1 MGGSTVARRQR
12 DYAAEYRARK
22 AKAAQ
27 SGYASERE
35 YKAARRIA
43 KRTGAPVSREK
54 LKARVADL
62 DSALKAE
69 RAAKVKRE
77 RLLKA
82 NRLYGQTK
90 AVSPTA
96 GKGDDS
102 FAGMSDAKLQAFY
115 DAFPHPTHGYDA
127 SRRTGDRSW
136 LEAYLVGFA
145 GWTQEQFERAYGA
158 KQ

>member
-1 MGGSTVARRQR
+1 MARRQR

-22 AKAAQ
+22 VKAAQ

-77 RLLKA
+77 KLLKA
-82 NRLYGQTK
+82 NRLYSETK
-90 AVSPTA
+90 AFSATA

-102 FAGMSDAKLQAFY
+102 FAGMSDEKLQAYY
-115 DAFPHPTHGYDA
+115 DAYPHPSHGYDK
-127 SRRTGDRSW
+127 SRQHKDYSW

-145 GWTQEQFERAYGA
+145 GWTQEQFEQAYGS
-158 KQ
+158 KK